1 MFSRKSTIIA
11 TVFIAFMYLV
21 FVPLVYAAK
30 EYKMADYWPFKVGS
44 KWEYND
50 GSMEVVGTEE
60 INGINTYIVKDTGSC
75 SGDNEMPRFNDENG
89 FGVMMPNG
97 DGTYQTI
104 KVIEPYIEEGDE
116 TTASGVDEDG
126 GTFTITFKL
135 KGIANVKVP
144 AGKFKECLKFLVKVE
159 GIDVEEGSYYFAER
173 VYFAEGVGMIK
184 DVRVK
189 ESGDTGCALGTESL
203 ADFNGIRKLK
213 EYFLAD

>member
-1 MFSRKSTIIA
+1 M
-11 TVFIAFMYLV
+11 
-21 FVPLVYAAK
+21 
-30 EYKMADYWPFKVGS
+30 
-44 KWEYND
+44 
-50 GSMEVVGTEE
+50 
-60 INGINTYIVKDTGSC
+60 
-75 SGDNEMPRFNDENG
+75 
-89 FGVMMPNG
+89 
-97 DGTYQTI
+97 
-104 KVIEPYIEEGDE
+104 
-116 TTASGVDEDG
+116 DEDG

-159 GIDVEEGSYYFAER
+159 GTDVKDGSYHFTER

-189 ESGDTGCALGTESL
+189 ESGDAGCVFGTESL

>member
-1 MFSRKSTIIA
+1 MARLLMGVIFFIG
-11 TVFIAFMYLV
+11 IAFVTKKCRIV
-21 FVPLVYAAK
+21 F
-30 EYKMADYWPFKVGS
+30 
-44 KWEYND
+44 
-50 GSMEVVGTEE
+50 
-60 INGINTYIVKDTGSC
+60 
-75 SGDNEMPRFNDENG
+75 
-89 FGVMMPNG
+89 
-97 DGTYQTI
+97 
-104 KVIEPYIEEGDE
+104 
-116 TTASGVDEDG
+116 
-126 GTFTITFKL
+126 

-189 ESGDTGCALGTESL
+189 ESGDTGCVLGTESL